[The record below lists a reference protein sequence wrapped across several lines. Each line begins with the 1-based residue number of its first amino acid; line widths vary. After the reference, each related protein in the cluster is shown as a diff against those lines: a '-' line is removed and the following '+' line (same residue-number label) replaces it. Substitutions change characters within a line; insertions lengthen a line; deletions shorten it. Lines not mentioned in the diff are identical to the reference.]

1 MLLVALLKSSLR
13 PKNDKNAEYGDAVLG
28 NLSPKAAFLL
38 GFFHRK
44 SRKIVISD
52 VEIPQ
57 FLAFCNV
64 KIS

>member
-13 PKNDKNAEYGDAVLG
+13 PKNDKNAEYGDAVFP
-28 NLSPKAAFLL
+28 NLSPKAGFLL
-38 GFFHRK
+38 GFLHSK
-44 SRKIVISD
+44 GRKIVISD